1 MSNHTGRS
9 SRLLIASA
17 LMALMAAFLAVLIVV
32 LLARSVLGG

>member
-1 MSNHTGRS
+1 MSHHTRS
-9 SRLLIASA
+9 SRLLIALA